1 MLHTQQIADALEA
14 QRERLTGYQ
23 DAHQQRLEVFR
34 RALAGLAA
42 RYPSANALRAALAQR
57 TSADAQGAPPPAG
70 AYPTGEW
77 DTWVAR
83 GITVPAS
90 DPNQPALPALRFEQ
104 TFAHHGEAREWA
116 ERLAGVTTFA
126 VDGSQ
131 IPPWRDA
138 SIPVALVQVALFENP
153 HQPPAPYVK
162 DVAAELLVPDDL
174 IPRVPDTADARTGQ
188 VLTYSTQLVHL
199 RRFELEARTVIERM
213 RYHARLREQGGAAA
227 QRQVV
232 AFYDGSLIVSFALAL
247 AREQRERY
255 VAASRQ
261 MLAASAQTRIPLVG
275 YIDTSYARDM
285 VTLLSAQ
292 EREYGERG
300 EREGGGGFAENGERR
315 KREEREASA
324 KVESDRGKA
333 PRTRTIRAADD
344 GEMGTGT
351 RGVHDALLW
360 HGALGWGD
368 RTPAFIS
375 ARGDLEQLGYET
387 QAEDVAFVY
396 FQAATDRPPARL
408 ELPRWVVDEGLL
420 DTVMDVVRA
429 ETIAGTG
436 YPYPIETADAA
447 AVITAADRAQ
457 FYALFQQFAEH
468 AGIGFSFSRKALSK
482 SRRRV

>member
-1 MLHTQQIADALEA
+1 MLHTQQIAAALEA
-14 QRERLTGYQ
+14 QRERLAGYQ
-23 DAHQQRLEVFR
+23 DAHHQHLAAYRL
-34 RALAGLAA
+34 ALAGLAE
-42 RYPSANALRAALAQR
+42 RYPTADSLHGALAQR
-57 TSADAQGAPPPAG
+57 TSAGPDGAPPPPG
-70 AYPTGEW
+70 AYPTAEW
-77 DTWVAR
+77 DAWADR
-83 GITVPAS
+83 GTVVPAH
-90 DPNQPALPALRFEQ
+90 DLDRGTQVPAHGEMRAELPAVRFGQ
-104 TFAHHGEAREWA
+104 GFAHHGEARAWA
-116 ERLAGVTTFA
+116 ERLTGVTTFA

-153 HQPPAPYVK
+153 HRPPAPYIK
-162 DVAAELLVPDDL
+162 DVAAELLAPDDL
-174 IPRVPDTADARTGQ
+174 IPRVPDTSDMRTGQ
-188 VLTYSTQLVHL
+188 MVTFSTQLVHL

-213 RYHARLREQGGAAA
+213 RYHARRREHGEPDAQGP
-227 QRQVV
+227 VV

-261 MLAASAQTRIPLVG
+261 MLAVSAQTRIPLVG
-275 YIDTSYARDM
+275 YIDTSYARDV
-285 VTLLSAQ
+285 VTLLGAVGGAGNA
-292 EREYGERG
+292 EDTETRGGRG
-300 EREGGGGFAENGERR
+300 ERA
-315 KREEREASA
+315 
-324 KVESDRGKA
+324 
-333 PRTRTIRAADD
+333 
-344 GEMGTGT
+344 GT

-375 ARGDLEQLGYET
+375 ARGDLAQLGYET
-387 QAEDVAFVY
+387 HDDDVAFVY
-396 FQAATDRPPARL
+396 YQAATDRPPARL
-408 ELPRWVVDEGLL
+408 ELPRWVVDGGQL